1 MNGME
6 EKLKRKLLEGSDRYL
21 IMINGK
27 TEAGSF
33 PLADPLAL
41 GNGEVKIIHFISE
54 NTKINLRAQAGAKV
68 RITEIFYEV
77 GENVKIETDFEAASG
92 ACIDYFSFKNNQSG
106 GNANY
111 VCETRLQDHASL
123 TAKNLIIGRGK
134 MNYRQNIFLQ
144 GKNGNL
150 EIKNVIINSSSE
162 THDYSFGITHQAEQT
177 TSQMTNFGICSR
189 FSKLNIA
196 TDGIILKGA
205 KGTDLKQKN
214 KGLILDEKSQIAASP
229 WLEIGEHDCLASHGA
244 SIGAIDDDELYYLM
258 SRGLTKEQ
266 SEKLIVGGF
275 MNPLLREVPEG
286 KLRQYLLE
294 WIDASI

>member
-6 EKLKRKLLEGSDRYL
+6 EKLKFKLLDESDRFL
-21 IMINGK
+21 FMINGK
-27 TEAGSF
+27 AKAGSV

-41 GNGEVKIIHFISE
+41 ENGEVKIIHFISE
-54 NTKINLRAQAGAKV
+54 DTKINLRAKAGAKV
-68 RITEIFYEV
+68 KITEIFYEV

-92 ACIDYFSFKNNQSG
+92 ACVDYFSFKNNQAG
-106 GNANY
+106 GNADF
-111 VCETRLQDHASL
+111 VSEIRLRDQASL
-123 TAKNLIIGRGK
+123 RARNLIIGQGQVSFD
-134 MNYRQNIFLQ
+134 QNIRLQ
-144 GKNGNL
+144 GKNSSL
-150 EIKNVIINSSSE
+150 EMKNVIINSSSKN
-162 THDYSFGITHQAEQT
+162 HDYSFQIIHEAEQT
-177 TSQMTNFGICSR
+177 ASQMTNFGICNR
-189 FSKLNIA
+189 ISKLNIA
-196 TDGIILKGA
+196 TDGIIIKGA

-214 KGLILDEKSQIAASP
+214 KGLILDEKSAIAASP

-275 MNPLLREVPEG
+275 MNPLLGEVPEG

-294 WIDASI
+294 RIDESI